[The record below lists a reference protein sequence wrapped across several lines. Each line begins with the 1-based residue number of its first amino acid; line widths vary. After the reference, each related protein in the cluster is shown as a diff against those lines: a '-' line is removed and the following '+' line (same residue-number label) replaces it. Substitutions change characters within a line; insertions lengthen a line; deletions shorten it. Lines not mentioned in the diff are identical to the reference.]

1 MAVMD
6 LYLRDYFME
15 EVELFSDEYFMGKAL
30 QLAQQAFDEDE
41 VPIGA
46 VVVHKER
53 IIAKGYN
60 QTERLTDVTAHAEML
75 AITGAAQYLGSKF
88 LEECTLYVTVE
99 PCTMC
104 FGAIQ
109 WARPARLVYGASEPK
124 TGYHG
129 KGLIAAPKIEVISG
143 ILESDCAAIM
153 REFFKSKR
161 KN

>member
-1 MAVMD
+1 MAVLG
-6 LYLRDYFME
+6 LYLRYYFMQ

-46 VVVHKER
+46 VVVHNQR

-60 QTERLTDVTAHAEML
+60 QTEKLTDVTAHAEML
-75 AITGAAQYLGSKF
+75 AITGAAQFLGSKF
-88 LEECTLYVTVE
+88 LDECTLYVTVE

-104 FGAIQ
+104 FGAVQ

-129 KGLIAAPKIEVISG
+129 KGLIAAPKMEVVSG
-143 ILESDCAAIM
+143 VLEAECAALM
-153 REFFKSKR
+153 KSFFASKR
-161 KN
+161 L

>member
-1 MAVMD
+1 MAVMN
-6 LYLRDYFME
+6 LYLRYYFME

-30 QLAQQAFDEDE
+30 QLAQQAFEEDE

-46 VVVHKER
+46 VVVHKQR

-75 AITGAAQYLGSKF
+75 AITGAAQFLGSKF
-88 LEECTLYVTVE
+88 LEECILYVTVE
-99 PCTMC
+99 PCIMC

-109 WARPARLVYGASEPK
+109 WARPDRLVYGASEPK

-129 KGLIAAPKIEVISG
+129 KGLIATPKMEVVSG
-143 ILESDCAAIM
+143 VLESDCAEIM
-153 REFFKSKR
+153 RQFFKNKR
-161 KN
+161 KK

>member
-1 MAVMD
+1 MAVLG
-6 LYLRDYFME
+6 LYLRYYFMQ

-30 QLAQQAFDEDE
+30 QLAQQALEEDE

-46 VVVHKER
+46 VVVHNQR

-60 QTERLTDVTAHAEML
+60 QTEKLTDVTAHAEML
-75 AITGAAQYLGSKF
+75 AITGAAQFLGSKF
-88 LEECTLYVTVE
+88 LDECTLYVTVE

-104 FGAIQ
+104 FGAVQ

-129 KGLIAAPKIEVISG
+129 KGLIAAPKMEVVSG
-143 ILESDCAAIM
+143 VLEAECAALM
-153 REFFKSKR
+153 KSFFASKR
-161 KN
+161 

>member
-1 MAVMD
+1 MAVLG
-6 LYLRDYFME
+6 LYLRYYFMQ
-15 EVELFSDEYFMGKAL
+15 EVELFSDEYFMGKAV

-46 VVVHKER
+46 VVVHNQR

-60 QTERLTDVTAHAEML
+60 QTEKLTDVTAHAEML
-75 AITGAAQYLGSKF
+75 AITGAAQFLGSKF
-88 LEECTLYVTVE
+88 LDECTLYVTVE

-104 FGAIQ
+104 FGAVQ

-129 KGLIAAPKIEVISG
+129 KGLITAPKMEVVSG
-143 ILESDCAAIM
+143 VLEAECAALM
-153 REFFKSKR
+153 KSFFASKR
-161 KN
+161 

>member
-1 MAVMD
+1 MAVLG
-6 LYLRDYFME
+6 LYLRYYFMQ
-15 EVELFSDEYFMGKAL
+15 EVELFSDEYFMGKAV

-46 VVVHKER
+46 VVVHNQR

-60 QTERLTDVTAHAEML
+60 QTEKLTDVTAHAEML
-75 AITGAAQYLGSKF
+75 AITGAAQFLGSKF
-88 LEECTLYVTVE
+88 LDECTLYVTVE

-104 FGAIQ
+104 FGAVQ

-129 KGLIAAPKIEVISG
+129 KGLIAAPKMEVVSG
-143 ILESDCAAIM
+143 VLEAECAALM
-153 REFFKSKR
+153 KSFFESKR
-161 KN
+161 

>member
-1 MAVMD
+1 MAVLG
-6 LYLRDYFME
+6 LYLRYYFMQ

-46 VVVHKER
+46 VVVHNQR

-60 QTERLTDVTAHAEML
+60 QTEKLTDVTAHAEML
-75 AITGAAQYLGSKF
+75 AITGAAQFLGSKF
-88 LEECTLYVTVE
+88 LDECTLYVTVE

-104 FGAIQ
+104 FGAVQ

-129 KGLIAAPKIEVISG
+129 KGLIAAPKMEVVSG
-143 ILESDCAAIM
+143 VLEAECAALM
-153 REFFKSKR
+153 KSFFASKR
-161 KN
+161 

>member
-1 MAVMD
+1 
-6 LYLRDYFME
+6 ME
-15 EVELFSDEYFMGKAL
+15 EVELFSDAYFMGKAL

-46 VVVHKER
+46 IVVHKQR

-75 AITGAAQYLGSKF
+75 AITGAAQYLGAKF
-88 LEECTLYVTVE
+88 LDECTLYVTVE

-109 WARPARLVYGASEPK
+109 WARPARLVFGASEPK
-124 TGYHG
+124 TGFQS
-129 KGLIAAPKIEVISG
+129 KGLEVRTKMELVGG
-143 ILESDCAAIM
+143 IRESECAALM
-153 REFFKSKR
+153 RAFFQQKR
-161 KN
+161 T

>member
-1 MAVMD
+1 MG
-6 LYLRDYFME
+6 LYLRYYFMQ

-46 VVVHKER
+46 VVVHNQR

-60 QTERLTDVTAHAEML
+60 QTEKLTDVTAHAEML
-75 AITGAAQYLGSKF
+75 AITGAAQFLGSKF
-88 LEECTLYVTVE
+88 LDECTLYVTVE

-104 FGAIQ
+104 FGAVQ

-129 KGLIAAPKIEVISG
+129 KGLIAAPKMEVVSG
-143 ILESDCAAIM
+143 VLEAECAALM
-153 REFFKSKR
+153 KSFFASKR
-161 KN
+161 

>member
-1 MAVMD
+1 MAVLG
-6 LYLRDYFME
+6 LYLRYYFMQ
-15 EVELFSDEYFMGKAL
+15 EVELFSDEYFMGKAV

-46 VVVHKER
+46 VVVHNQR

-60 QTERLTDVTAHAEML
+60 QTEKLTDVTAHAEML
-75 AITGAAQYLGSKF
+75 AITGAAQFLGSKF
-88 LEECTLYVTVE
+88 LDECTLYVTVE

-104 FGAIQ
+104 FGAVQ

-129 KGLIAAPKIEVISG
+129 KGLIAAPKMEVVSG
-143 ILESDCAAIM
+143 VLEAECAALM
-153 REFFKSKR
+153 KSFFASKR
-161 KN
+161 